1 MLKSTL
7 KKVSTEK
14 SIDWT
19 KPQLLR
25 HVNADIII
33 LTTDVENTINGDHF
47 TGVVVYTKDGSP
59 YKVAELVTNF
69 DKGGAFQ
76 VLTEGEVV
84 LLEN

>member
-7 KKVSTEK
+7 KNVSVEK

-25 HVNADIII
+25 HVDTNIVV
-33 LTTDVENTINGDHF
+33 LTTDVENTINGDYF
-47 TGVVVYTKDGSP
+47 TGVVVHAEVSSP
-59 YKVAELVTNF
+59 YRVAELVTNF
-69 DKGGAFQ
+69 HKDGAFQ